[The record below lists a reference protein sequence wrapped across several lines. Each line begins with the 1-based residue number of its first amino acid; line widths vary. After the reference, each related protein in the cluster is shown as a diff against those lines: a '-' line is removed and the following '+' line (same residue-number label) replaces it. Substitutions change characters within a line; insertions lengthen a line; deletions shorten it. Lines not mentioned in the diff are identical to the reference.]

1 MDPQKISELAKLLR
15 NNGDKILSCESTLT
29 LSGSLLRALNDAFT
43 LIADS
48 LEVGEVQN
56 FQVLKPMNSKPPV
69 FRDLQLI
76 HDFVQKTAL
85 LCLVHYPG
93 DEYYGKIDISKFC
106 ALKRLE
112 VQKIDIKQ
120 LAGIQRLRAQLE
132 HLICIKSI
140 KTVDD
145 IITHCG
151 GDNSNGFVWNE
162 LKSADF
168 SYNNLQCV
176 DTSLEFAQYLQ
187 HLNLRHNKLQSVKAI
202 KWLPHLKTL
211 DLSFNRLTQIPQF
224 HMDACKRLQSL
235 NMSNNLLEDLMGIV
249 KLDALTDLDLSDNFL
264 LDHTYLLPLSA
275 LITLKFLN
283 LFGNPLHCHP
293 KHRLAT
299 CQYLHKNC
307 STVKFVLDFE
317 TLSKS
322 EKALTGTH
330 QLRQV
335 GALNRY
341 TMRSSSSSIS
351 SAHTPI
357 RSSNTPASSVG
368 SLVSFKL
375 TTDNSSESEA
385 NCNEVLVAAKQKKKS
400 SKTRCVEIEDFSHE
414 SQNNDAAEDA
424 MQSSVI
430 SLGKNSKTIIPEE
443 TCKEHLETKR
453 QIVELREKY
462 GNEWLHSGN
471 AEIMN
476 NSSTSQIIDI
486 DMERQKSREMFQ
498 EYIKDVTGDFAATTN
513 NLQVPTTTTMTST
526 PTNNTLDNTMA
537 QLTLSPIKPQSETS
551 DSSLYKSLDQ
561 TQTLIND
568 NNNGDGDKN
577 AEQTLYKSLDES
589 KNGRNPFEDSD
600 NENTIA
606 EGKTNDDKGVDNVE
620 EDDHLK
626 YVYSRMDNDDMEQF
640 SEREDDEETYI
651 VYDTNNRNEAIFLTK
666 SSNFLRERD
675 PLTEKT
681 KTKWSLK
688 ILESCDRLK
697 SNTIRLNFDTVKVD
711 KQERIYTVEE
721 DLCQELEKKLR
732 DILSQRDLSEMNQT
746 IYRCVNCSCQFSQE
760 IKNKIKNIEIRCPD
774 CKSCFVAEIHV
785 IPKSLEKSNI
795 LMDKLSPASI
805 VEELPTS
812 IVPLN
817 VQDVAN
823 IEVADDTNSIGK
835 GKTRLST
842 NSLQATTLKQLL
854 KSSATSL
861 NESSCSKITTTNSES
876 SFNSN
881 QSLVGSSNTDRDLD
895 FKTNGESDIDIISN
909 PSQSSIEVLDQF
921 SSRKTS
927 EERRISH
934 IPNLETIDD
943 QSYTQT
949 FLEREFDNMINYA
962 RRDKPEEYPVETM
975 TATKEEEKQQ
985 ENPSEEEKEN
995 IKTKKTS
1002 TSTLIQQNLT
1012 ESSSSG
1018 SVTDSICTAYEQQ
1031 GKSAELSNQFLQQE
1045 VKENSSNIADTKKE
1059 ESNNGG
1065 LSMFGAPEVV
1075 GVADINVEKITAEM
1089 SEKGDNN
1096 KLNPHKLSPEQSKRL
1111 NEVVEKLILSRGG
1124 AKDRHYQVFDFETNE
1139 LDSEQC
1145 KELRD
1150 VTPYH
1155 SIKCIFI
1162 KINTSQSCC
1171 IKFKFISI
1179 SALMQSTSI
1188 LMSSSKKLLDTEK
1201 LSNIKSGTVLPPST
1215 TTTTSSSTTTKNT
1228 ATNSRAFKF
1237 NYTDFNDIDHRL
1249 KLYFYQTKFED
1260 KDEHFKWIVRGRIYN
1275 ENSKQLNDG
1284 CVVMSTCKLYLM
1296 QIYGEENDDVAKWL
1310 RPIVTCTVDRLES
1323 IQLLPWKIGLAFR
1336 LRDWGGFLLL
1346 LQDILRTDSLM
1357 LFFANNSLPSN
1368 CDLHYQPNELIVK
1381 RLNTAVMDEQL
1392 NMCSVL
1398 NGCEITCE
1406 NAKRNFSICCLLTTD
1421 SRLYLSSPKVGWLS
1435 ASAAANVQHDTD
1447 DDLEL
1452 CVTQF
1457 MSNLVE
1463 VEHCSDNVFIIN
1475 FLDETQDKCELWK
1488 CTFETA
1494 ENANTCLNAINQSWE
1509 KLFGVPLI
1517 SA

>member
-43 LIADS
+43 LIVDS

-120 LAGIQRLRAQLE
+120 LAGIQRLRGQLE

-162 LKSADF
+162 LKNADF

-317 TLSKS
+317 TLSKG
-322 EKALTGTH
+322 EKSLTGTH

-351 SAHTPI
+351 TTHGGGVTPI

-368 SLVSFKL
+368 SLISFKL

-385 NCNEVLVAAKQKKKS
+385 NCNEIVVKQKKKS
-400 SKTRCVEIEDFSHE
+400 SKVRCVEIEDFAQE
-414 SQNNDAAEDA
+414 PELGNNGEAAEDA

-430 SLGKNSKTIIPEE
+430 SLVKNKSVIPEE

-476 NSSTSQIIDI
+476 NSPSSQVVDI
-486 DMERQKSREMFQ
+486 DLERQKSRAMFK
-498 EYIKDVTGDFAATTN
+498 EYIKDVSGDFAATN
-513 NLQVPTTTTMTST
+513 NLQISAAAASGTTATTTMTST
-526 PTNNTLDNTMA
+526 PTNNTLDNTMS
-537 QLTLSPIKPQSETS
+537 QLMLSPIKTQSETS

-561 TQTLIND
+561 TQTLIN
-568 NNNGDGDKN
+568 NNGK
-577 AEQTLYKSLDES
+577 EQTLYKSLDES
-589 KNGRNPFEDSD
+589 KQGNPFEDSD

-606 EGKTNDDKGVDNVE
+606 ERKSENEENNDAEKVE
-620 EDDHLK
+620 EGEDEDDHLK
-626 YVYSRMDNDDMEQF
+626 YVYSRTDNDDLEQF

-651 VYDTNNRNEAIFLTK
+651 VYDTSKHNEAIFLTK

-681 KTKWSLK
+681 KNKWSLK
-688 ILESCDRLK
+688 ILESCDRIK

-746 IYRCVNCSCQFSQE
+746 IYRCVNCNCQFSQE
-760 IKNKIKNIEIRCPD
+760 IKNKIPNMEVRCPD

-785 IPKSLEKSNI
+785 IPKSLEKTNI

-817 VQDVAN
+817 VEDVAS

-842 NSLQATTLKQLL
+842 NSLQATQLKQPL

-921 SSRKTS
+921 ASRKTS

-962 RRDKPEEYPVETM
+962 RKDKPEEYPETM
-975 TATKEEEKQQ
+975 TATKDQEKQGEEKDGA
-985 ENPSEEEKEN
+985 
-995 IKTKKTS
+995 KTKKTS
-1002 TSTLIQQNLT
+1002 TSTLVQQNLT

-1031 GKSAELSNQFLQQE
+1031 GKVAELNNQFLQHE
-1045 VKENSSNIADTKKE
+1045 AKEHSGNVVEPKKDDSSSD
-1059 ESNNGG
+1059 G
-1065 LSMFGAPEVV
+1065 LSVFG
-1075 GVADINVEKITAEM
+1075 
-1089 SEKGDNN
+1089 
-1096 KLNPHKLSPEQSKRL
+1096 
-1111 NEVVEKLILSRGG
+1111 
-1124 AKDRHYQVFDFETNE
+1124 
-1139 LDSEQC
+1139 
-1145 KELRD
+1145 
-1150 VTPYH
+1150 
-1155 SIKCIFI
+1155 
-1162 KINTSQSCC
+1162 
-1171 IKFKFISI
+1171 
-1179 SALMQSTSI
+1179 ALMQSTSI
-1188 LMSSSKKLLDTEK
+1188 LMSSSKKLIDTEK
-1201 LSNIKSGTVLPPST
+1201 LSNIKSGTVIPQTAT
-1215 TTTTSSSTTTKNT
+1215 TTAISSTTKTT
-1228 ATNSRAFKF
+1228 AANPDLNSRAFKF
-1237 NYTDFNDIDHRL
+1237 NYTDFNYIDHRL
-1249 KLYFYQTKFED
+1249 KLYFYQTKFEE
-1260 KDEHFKWIVRGRIYN
+1260 KDEHFKWIVKGRIYN
-1275 ENSKQLNDG
+1275 ENTKQLSDG
-1284 CVVMSTCKLYLM
+1284 CVVMSNCKLYVM
-1296 QIYGEENDDVAKWL
+1296 QSYAEENDDVAKWL
-1310 RPIVTCTVDRLES
+1310 RPIVSCTVDRLES
-1323 IQLLPWKIGLAFR
+1323 IQLLPWKIGLHFL

-1357 LFFANNSLPSN
+1357 LFFANNSLPPN
-1368 CDLHYQPNELIVK
+1368 CDLQYQPNELILK

-1406 NAKRNFSICCLLTTD
+1406 NAKRSFSICCLLTTD
-1421 SRLYLSSPKVGWLS
+1421 SRLYLSSTKVGWLS
-1435 ASAAANVQHDTD
+1435 SSSDHGSE
-1447 DDLEL
+1447 DLEL

>member
-29 LSGSLLRALNDAFT
+29 LSGTLLRALNDAFT

-48 LEVGEVQN
+48 LEAGEVQN

-106 ALKRLE
+106 TLKRLE

-120 LAGIQRLRAQLE
+120 LAGIQRLRGQLE

-162 LKSADF
+162 LKNADF

-317 TLSKS
+317 TLSKN
-322 EKALTGTH
+322 EKSITGTH

-341 TMRSSSSSIS
+341 TMRSSSSSIAS
-351 SAHTPI
+351 SHVTPI

-375 TTDNSSESEA
+375 TADNSSESEA
-385 NCNEVLVAAKQKKKS
+385 NCNEVEVKQKKKS
-400 SKTRCVEIEDFSHE
+400 SKVRCVDIEDFT
-414 SQNNDAAEDA
+414 QANDLGNNGDVAEDV
-424 MQSSVI
+424 MQSSII
-430 SLGKNSKTIIPEE
+430 SLGKNKTSIPEE

-476 NSSTSQIIDI
+476 NSSATQKIDI
-486 DMERQKSREMFQ
+486 DLERQKSREMFK
-498 EYIKDVTGDFAATTN
+498 EYIKDVAGDFVKSPD
-513 NLQVPTTTTMTST
+513 NLQVPTATAMTST
-526 PTNNTLDNTMA
+526 PTNNSLDNTMA
-537 QLTLSPIKPQSETS
+537 QLMLSPIKTQSETS

-561 TQTLIND
+561 TETLIN
-568 NNNGDGDKN
+568 NNVGGGD
-577 AEQTLYKSLDES
+577 EHTLYKSLDES
-589 KNGRNPFEDSD
+589 KPGNPFEDST
-600 NENTIA
+600 NENTVA
-606 EGKTNDDKGVDNVE
+606 EKKTNDEKVEEKDKANEEE

-626 YVYSRMDNDDMEQF
+626 YVYSSTDNDDLEQL

-651 VYDTNNRNEAIFLTK
+651 VYDTTNRNEAIFLTR

-688 ILESCDRLK
+688 ILESCDRIK

-732 DILSQRDLSEMNQT
+732 DILSQRDLREMNQT

-760 IKNKIKNIEIRCPD
+760 IKNKITNMEIRCPD

-785 IPKSLEKSNI
+785 IPKSLEKTNI

-812 IVPLN
+812 IVPLK
-817 VQDVAN
+817 VEDVAG
-823 IEVADDTNSIGK
+823 IEVADDTNSIG
-835 GKTRLST
+835 
-842 NSLQATTLKQLL
+842 
-854 KSSATSL
+854 SATSL

-927 EERRISH
+927 EERRICH

-962 RRDKPEEYPVETM
+962 RKDKPEEYPEAITVPAKESPQQP
-975 TATKEEEKQQ
+975 TALTDVAQQ
-985 ENPSEEEKEN
+985 QQQHQDEQQDV
-995 IKTKKTS
+995 KTKKSS
-1002 TSTLIQQNLT
+1002 TTTLLQQNLT

-1031 GKSAELSNQFLQQE
+1031 GKTADVTNQFLQQE
-1045 VKENSSNIADTKKE
+1045 AKQESNSNIVGETKKD

-1065 LSMFGAPEVV
+1065 LSMFG
-1075 GVADINVEKITAEM
+1075 
-1089 SEKGDNN
+1089 
-1096 KLNPHKLSPEQSKRL
+1096 
-1111 NEVVEKLILSRGG
+1111 
-1124 AKDRHYQVFDFETNE
+1124 
-1139 LDSEQC
+1139 
-1145 KELRD
+1145 
-1150 VTPYH
+1150 
-1155 SIKCIFI
+1155 
-1162 KINTSQSCC
+1162 
-1171 IKFKFISI
+1171 
-1179 SALMQSTSI
+1179 ALMQSTSI
-1188 LMSSSKKLLDTEK
+1188 LMSSSKKLIDTEK
-1201 LSNIKSGTVLPPST
+1201 LSNIQSGTVLPPPTTNNTKTTST
-1215 TTTTSSSTTTKNT
+1215 TTNLNSSL
-1228 ATNSRAFKF
+1228 NSRAFKF

-1249 KLYFYQTKFED
+1249 KLYFYQTKFEE
-1260 KDEHFKWIVRGRIYN
+1260 KDEHFKWIVKGRIYN
-1275 ENSKQLNDG
+1275 ENTKQLCDG

-1296 QIYGEENDDVAKWL
+1296 QFFSEENDDVSKWL
-1310 RPIVTCTVDRLES
+1310 KPIVACTVDRLES
-1323 IQLLPWKIGLAFR
+1323 IQLLPWKIGLVFQ
-1336 LRDWGGFLLL
+1336 LRNWGGFLLL

-1368 CDLHYQPNELIVK
+1368 CDLQYQPNELIVK

-1406 NAKRNFSICCLLTTD
+1406 NAKRHFSICCLLTTD

-1435 ASAAANVQHDTD
+1435 TATNSDYD
-1447 DDLEL
+1447 SDDLEL

-1488 CTFETA
+1488 CTFETS
-1494 ENANTCLNAINQSWE
+1494 ENASTCLNAINQSWE